1 MVASAAVQ
9 EAGENLLAGLTIIS
23 PETHGRYSLSERAA
37 LKFREQLRKARRLAA
52 RLASDPEISAHLE
65 LNQAKVLVEDLASA
79 PDLTKHLGLNQAEV
93 LAWYYDQRLWRRPV
107 QTPPQGYWRTWFLLG
122 GRGAGKTYAGSV
134 AVIEEA
140 MADPEARILI
150 VGPTDSEIRK
160 TQLEGPSGILTLA
173 PPWFR
178 PIHRRSKRT
187 LDFPNGAKAFY
198 VPAQNPDKLRGYNV
212 SLVWADE
219 IVAWRKSPLDVYN
232 ECRRVARIQTTRMR
246 QLGLP
251 ARLIITT
258 TPAPTQLFREILE
271 DRDGLVLS
279 RSSTFDNAANLDSKY
294 VAYARRVQHT
304 TEGRR
309 EFLGELFFALDAC
322 LYRRVDWNAG
332 RVASVE
338 AIPPRQGKALF
349 DKVVVSVDPATGE
362 KKNSDLHGIVVV
374 GIREEDDGLLH
385 TYVLQDLSLQSP
397 EPTAWAQAAVDGVH
411 RWKHLA
417 PPRKTFI
424 FAETNTG
431 GSMVKSTIRQVDGKV
446 KVKGQRA
453 MQSKAERAAPVSAL
467 CEVNLVHMVGKHH
480 KLEDQLSKFTGQEGG
495 HGRDDRADAFAW
507 PIYMYVCPKRQNAGA
522 AGRGAQQAQADAE
535 NEDDE

>member
-1 MVASAAVQ
+1 M
-9 EAGENLLAGLTIIS
+9 AGLTIIR
-23 PETHGRYSLSERAA
+23 PETHGRYSLSELAVR
-37 LKFREQLRKARRLAA
+37 KFRAQLGRAGRLAA
-52 RLASDPEISAHLE
+52 SPSITEHLR
-65 LNQAKVLVEDLASA
+65 A
-79 PDLTKHLGLNQAEV
+79 TQAEV
-93 LAWYYDQRLWRRPV
+93 LAWHYDPTLWRRPV
-107 QTPPQGYWRTWFLLG
+107 QTPPAGVWRTWFLLG

-134 AVIEEA
+134 AVLEEA

-160 TQLEGPSGILTLA
+160 TQLEGPSGILSLA

-178 PIHRRSKRT
+178 PVHRRSKRT

-219 IVAWRKSPLDVYN
+219 VVAWKKSPLEVYA
-232 ECRRVARIQTTRMR
+232 ECRRVARIQTPRMR
-246 QLGLP
+246 ALGLP

-258 TPAPTQLFREILE
+258 TPQPTQLFREILA
-271 DRDGLVLS
+271 DRDGLVLA
-279 RSSTFDNAANLDSKY
+279 RSSTFDNAANLDGKY
-294 VAYARRVQHT
+294 LAYARRVQHT

-322 LYRRVDWNAG
+322 LYRKVDWNAS
-332 RVASVE
+332 RVPSVE
-338 AIPPRQGKALF
+338 AIAPREGKALF

-362 KKNSDLHGIVVV
+362 KKGSDLHGVVV
-374 GIREEDDGLLH
+374 EGIREEADGLLH
-385 TYVLQDLSLQSP
+385 SYVLQDLSLQAP
-397 EPTAWAQAAVDGVH
+397 EASAWAKVAVEAVH

-431 GSMVKSTIRQVDGKV
+431 GSMVKQTIRTVDAKV
-446 KVKGQRA
+446 RVKGQRA
-453 MQSKAERAAPVSAL
+453 MQSKAERAAPVTAMA
-467 CEVNLVHMVGKHH
+467 EVGLIHMVGKHH
-480 KLEDQLSKFTGQEGG
+480 KLEEQLGKFTGQDGG

-507 PIYMYVCPKRQNAGA
+507 PVFLYVCPKRQNAGV
-522 AGRGAQQAQADAE
+522 AGRPAQAEEDTDA
-535 NEDDE
+535 EDDE

>member
-1 MVASAAVQ
+1 MVASAAVL
-9 EAGENLLAGLTIIS
+9 EAGENLLSGLTIIS
-23 PETHGRYSLSERAA
+23 PETHGRYSISERAA
-37 LKFREQLRKARRLAA
+37 LKFREQLRKASRLSAGLAA
-52 RLASDPEISAHLE
+52 SPAIAEHLR
-65 LNQAKVLVEDLASA
+65 
-79 PDLTKHLGLNQAEV
+79 LNQAEV

-160 TQLEGPSGILTLA
+160 TQLEGPSGILALA

-246 QLGLP
+246 ELGLP

-258 TPAPTQLFREILE
+258 TPAPTQLFREILS

-322 LYRRVDWNAG
+322 LYRRVDWNAA
-332 RVASVE
+332 RVESVD
-338 AIPPRQGKALF
+338 AIPTREGKPLF

-374 GIREEDDGLLH
+374 GIREEADGLLH
-385 TYVLQDLSLQSP
+385 TYVLQDLSLQTP
-397 EPTAWAQAAVDGVH
+397 EPTAWAKAAADAVH

-417 PPRKTFI
+417 PPRKCFI

-431 GSMVKSTIRQVDGKV
+431 GSMVKTVIRGVDGKV
-446 KVKGQRA
+446 KVKGMRA
-453 MQSKAERAAPVSAL
+453 MQSKAERAAPVTAQ
-467 CEVNLVHMVGKHH
+467 CEAGLVHMVGKHH
-480 KLEDQLSKFTGQEGG
+480 RLEEQLSKFTGQDGG

-507 PIYMYVCPKRQNAGA
+507 PIFVYVCPKRQNAGA
-522 AGRGAQQAQADAE
+522 AGRAGEQQGQGE
-535 NEDDE
+535 GEDEDEE

>member
-1 MVASAAVQ
+1 MVTMAAEQ
-9 EAGENLLAGLTIIS
+9 DAGDNLLSGLPIIR
-23 PETHGRYSLSERAA
+23 PETHGRYSLSERVA
-37 LKFREQLRKARRLAA
+37 LKFRAQLRRRRELGEQLSADFDLFRHLRLSPA
-52 RLASDPEISAHLE
+52 EI
-65 LNQAKVLVEDLASA
+65 
-79 PDLTKHLGLNQAEV
+79 
-93 LAWYYDQRLWRRPV
+93 LAWHYEPTLWRRPV
-107 QTPPQGYWRTWFLLG
+107 QTPPAGVWRTWFLLG

-160 TQLEGPSGILTLA
+160 TQLEGPSGILSLA

-178 PIHRRSKRT
+178 PVHRRSKRT

-219 IVAWRKSPLDVYN
+219 VVAWKKSPLEVYA
-232 ECRRVARIQTTRMR
+232 ECRRVARIQTPRMR
-246 QLGLP
+246 ALGLP

-258 TPAPTQLFREILE
+258 TPQPTQLFREILA
-271 DRDGLVLS
+271 DRDGLVLA
-279 RSSTFDNAANLDSKY
+279 RSSTFDNAANLDGRY
-294 VAYARRVQHT
+294 LAYARRVQHT

-322 LYRRVDWNAG
+322 LYRKVNWNDA
-332 RVASVE
+332 RRESLEEVA
-338 AIPPRQGKALF
+338 PREGKPLF

-362 KKNSDLHGIVVV
+362 KKNSDLHGIVVA
-374 GIREEDDGLLH
+374 GIREEADGLLH
-385 TYVLQDLSLQSP
+385 TYVLQDVSLQSP
-397 EPTAWAQAAVDGVH
+397 EPTAWAQAAVDAVH

-417 PPRKTFI
+417 PARKCFI

-431 GSMVKSTIRQVDGKV
+431 GSMVKSVIRSVDAKV
-446 KVKGQRA
+446 KVKGMRA
-453 MQSKAERAAPVSAL
+453 MQSKAERAAPVSAQ
-467 CEVNLVHMVGKHH
+467 CEAGLVHMVGKHH
-480 KLEDQLSKFTGQEGG
+480 KLEEQLSKFTGQDGG

-507 PIYMYVCPKRQNAGA
+507 IVYLYVCPKRQNTGV
-522 AGRGAQQAQADAE
+522 AGRPAEAQE
-535 NEDDE
+535 ESEDEE

>member
-9 EAGENLLAGLTIIS
+9 EAGENLLAGLTIIR
-23 PETHGRYSLSERAA
+23 PETHGRYSLSERVA
-37 LKFREQLRKARRLAA
+37 LKLQEQLRRAA
-52 RLASDPEISAHLE
+52 RLNAGLRADPGIAEHLR
-65 LNQAKVLVEDLASA
+65 LS
-79 PDLTKHLGLNQAEV
+79 QAEV
-93 LAWYYDQRLWRRPV
+93 LAWYYDPRLWRRPV
-107 QTPPQGYWRTWFLLG
+107 QTPPEGVWRTWFLLG

-150 VGPTDSEIRK
+150 IGPTDSEIRK
-160 TQLEGPSGILTLA
+160 TQLEGPSGILSLA

-178 PIHRRSKRT
+178 PVHRRSKRT

-219 IVAWRKSPLDVYN
+219 IVAWKKAPLEVYA

-246 QLGLP
+246 ALGLP

-258 TPAPTQLFREILE
+258 TPQPTQLFREILA
-271 DRDGLVLS
+271 DRDGLVLA
-279 RSSTFDNAANLDSKY
+279 RSSTFDNAANLDGRY
-294 VAYARRVQHT
+294 LAYARRVQHT

-322 LYRRVDWNAG
+322 LYRKVDWNAS
-332 RVASVE
+332 RVESLD
-338 AIPPRQGKALF
+338 AIPPREGMPLF

-362 KKNSDLHGIVVV
+362 KKSSDLHGIVVE
-374 GIREEDDGLLH
+374 GIREEADGLLH

-397 EPTAWAQAAVDGVH
+397 EPTAWAKAAADAVH
-411 RWKHLA
+411 RWKAYA

-431 GSMVKSTIRQVDGKV
+431 GSMVKAVIRQVDAKV
-446 KVKGQRA
+446 KVKGMRA
-453 MQSKAERAAPVSAL
+453 MMSKAERAAPVSAL
-467 CEVNLVHMVGKHH
+467 CEVGLVHMVGKHH
-480 KLEDQLSKFTGQEGG
+480 KLEEQLSKFTGQDGG

-507 PIYMYVCPKRQNAGA
+507 PLFLYVCPKRQNAGA
-522 AGRGAQQAQADAE
+522 AGRGAAQQIQAGA
-535 NEDDE
+535 EDDDDE

>member
-1 MVASAAVQ
+1 VVATAAVQ
-9 EAGENLLAGLTIIS
+9 EAGDNLLAGLTIIR
-23 PETHGRYSLSERAA
+23 PETHGRYSLAERAG
-37 LKFREQLRKARRLAA
+37 LKFREQLRRQA
-52 RLASDPEISAHLE
+52 RLTEHLR
-65 LNQAKVLVEDLASA
+65 LS
-79 PDLTKHLGLNQAEV
+79 QAEV
-93 LAWYYDQRLWRRPV
+93 LAWHYDTTLWRRPV
-107 QTPPQGYWRTWFLLG
+107 QTPPAGVWRTWFLLG

-160 TQLEGPSGILTLA
+160 TQLEGPSGILSLA
-173 PPWFR
+173 PPWFC
-178 PIHRRSKRT
+178 PVHRRSKRT

-219 IVAWRKSPLDVYN
+219 IVAWKKSPLEVYA

-246 QLGLP
+246 AEGLP

-258 TPAPTQLFREILE
+258 TPQPTQLFREILA
-271 DRDGLVLS
+271 DRDGLVLA
-279 RSSTFDNAANLDSKY
+279 RSSTFDNAANLDGKY
-294 VAYARRVQHT
+294 LAYARRVQHT

-322 LYRRVDWNAG
+322 LYRKVNWNAS
-332 RVASVE
+332 RVESVE
-338 AIPPRQGKALF
+338 AIAPREGKMPF

-362 KKNSDLHGIVVV
+362 KKGADEHGIVVQ
-374 GIREEDDGLLH
+374 GIREEADGLLH
-385 TYVLQDLSLQSP
+385 TYVLQDVSLQSP
-397 EPTAWAQAAVDGVH
+397 EPTAWAQAAVDAVH

-417 PPRKTFI
+417 PPRKAFI

-431 GSMVKSTIRQVDGKV
+431 GSLVKSVIRTVDAKV

-453 MQSKAERAAPVSAL
+453 MNSKAERAAPVSAMA
-467 CEVNLVHMVGKHH
+467 EVGLVHMVGVHH
-480 KLEDQLSKFTGQEGG
+480 KLEAQLGKFTGQEGG

-507 PIYMYVCPKRQNAGA
+507 PIFLYVCPKRQNAGV
-522 AGRGAQQAQADAE
+522 AGRPAPEAE
-535 NEDDE
+535 ESEDEE

>member
-1 MVASAAVQ
+1 MVATAAVL
-9 EAGENLLAGLTIIS
+9 EAGENLLAGLTLIS

-37 LKFREQLRKARRLAA
+37 LKFRAQLRKAGKLAEA
-52 RLASDPEISAHLE
+52 LASSPAIAEHLR
-65 LNQAKVLVEDLASA
+65 
-79 PDLTKHLGLNQAEV
+79 LTQAEV

-107 QTPPQGYWRTWFLLG
+107 QAPPQGYWRTWFLLG

-178 PIHRRSKRT
+178 PLHRRSKRA

-219 IVAWRKSPLDVYN
+219 IVAWKKSPLEVYA

-246 QLGLP
+246 AAGLP

-258 TPAPTQLFREILE
+258 TPAPTQLFREILS

-279 RSSTFDNAANLDSKY
+279 RSSTFDNAANLDSRY
-294 VAYARRVQHT
+294 LAYARRVMNT

-309 EFLGELFFALDAC
+309 EFLGELFFALDSC
-322 LYRRVDWNAG
+322 LYRRVDWNAS
-332 RVASVE
+332 RVASLE
-338 AIPPRQGKALF
+338 AIPPREGKPLF
-349 DKVVVSVDPATGE
+349 DRLVVSVDPATGE
-362 KKNSDLHGIVVV
+362 KKSSDLHGIVVE
-374 GIREEDDGLLH
+374 GIREEADGLLH

-397 EPTAWAQAAVDGVH
+397 EPTAWAKVAVDAYH
-411 RWKHLA
+411 AWKGFA

-446 KVKGQRA
+446 RVRGQRA
-453 MQSKAERAAPVSAL
+453 KQSKAERAAPVTAQ
-467 CEVNLVHMVGKHH
+467 CEAGLVHMVGKHH
-480 KLEDQLSKFTGQEGG
+480 RLEEQLGKFTGQEGG

-507 PIYMYVCPKRQNAGA
+507 PIFLYVCPKRQNAGA
-522 AGRGAQQAQADAE
+522 AGRPPGAEDE
-535 NEDDE
+535 EEEEDDE